1 MKFLIE
7 KDIIGFLNRE
17 CFKSN
22 KVDALKTQA
31 SLQLYE
37 TLSFS
42 LGKSFEPFVKEILP
56 NIMNCISDP
65 REPVRDA
72 AN

>member
-1 MKFLIE
+1 MKFFIE
-7 KDIIGFLNRE
+7 KDIIGILNRE
-17 CFKSN
+17 CFKSK
-22 KVDALKTQA
+22 KVDPLKTQA

-42 LGKSFEPFVKEILP
+42 LGKSFEPFVKDILP